1 MNSNDSH
8 WIALI
13 KTRKKSKNK
22 NKKRKRPCL
31 AIWWGGHLVGWPAT
45 YPPQNSTIPYHTIAG
60 TYTHSSSC
68 VYTVA
73 LAIPSWHV
81 RPWVAVLHWLY
92 TKSGHRAGCVYLLAD
107 VTQCIR
113 PLARVVRARP
123 RSTYLPWRAH
133 THHTQLRLYALRLTL
148 LVLCVCESPLPPMTG
163 TYATAAP
170 CAPTQFS
177 FDD

>member
-45 YPPQNSTIPYHTIAG
+45 YPPQNSTIPYHSRHL
-60 TYTHSSSC
+60 YTQFLV

-113 PLARVVRARP
+113 PLAYVFGT
-123 RSTYLPWRAH
+123 STEYVPALAYTRTPH
-133 THHTQLRLYALRLTL
+133 TAAALRFTL